1 MNPLEKVSKS
11 FEKNIIPKPMYELIQ
26 KRFSLVSDGISR
38 IEKASSIKFPIT
50 YVEPSIIVSG
60 NTASLDI
67 GILYARTIPLVVKNQ
82 FM

>member
-1 MNPLEKVSKS
+1 MSPLEKVSKS

-60 NTASLDI
+60 NTTSLDTVSYTH
-67 GILYARTIPLVVKNQ
+67 LTLPTTPYV
-82 FM
+82 